1 MVIRKLLIL
10 LIITIPIAVPQSTTD
25 TQRYIILKGDI
36 IELSKIITGE
46 CGICDDKEKYLVGS
60 VVLNRVLADS
70 FPHTIREVIREDNQF
85 YAYQG
90 ANYKDNNTE
99 IATNLIL
106 YNKHRNKKVLY
117 FVHKKSYNGNFFG
130 KKIVIVRK
138 YHIFLK

>member
-1 MVIRKLLIL
+1 MRY
-10 LIITIPIAVPQSTTD
+10 IITIIIIFIPLLLSISTTD
-25 TQRYIILKGDI
+25 TQRYIVLKEDI

-60 VVLNRVLADS
+60 VVLNRVVADS
-70 FPHTIREVIREDNQF
+70 FPHTIRDVIREDNQF

-99 IATNLIL
+99 IAANLIL
-106 YNKHRNKKVLY
+106 YGKHRNKKVLY
-117 FVHKKSYNGNFFG
+117 FVNKNRYNGNFFG

-138 YHIFLK
+138 YHVFLK